1 MGFGPNWFAQICCS
15 SSNHNCHCS
24 STFDTCHLQVCSC
37 TCPPP
42 YCTCPHHCHTCQNC
56 CHHTCSYCTCPPYC
70 TCTCQHLST
79 PARTVVTTP
88 TVVASAPVNTF
99 GLADGNTGFFTFPG

>member
-42 YCTCPHHCHTCQNC
+42 YCTCPHHCHTRQNC
-56 CHHTCSYCTCPPYC
+56 CHFTCSSPLHM
-70 TCTCQHLST
+70 HLST
-79 PARTVVTTP
+79 PLPHLPELLLLHLLWFDNDTVFE
-88 TVVASAPVNTF
+88 SE
-99 GLADGNTGFFTFPG
+99 DGNGTVTEAAPDFGET